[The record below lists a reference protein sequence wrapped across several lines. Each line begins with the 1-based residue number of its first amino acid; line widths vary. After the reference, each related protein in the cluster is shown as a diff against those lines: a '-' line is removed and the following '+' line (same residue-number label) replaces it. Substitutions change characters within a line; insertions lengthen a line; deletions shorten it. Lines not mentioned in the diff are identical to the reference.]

1 MRNGVPSERVRSE
14 DEPERPARPGRR
26 TLNREDWARAA
37 LEAMREGGL
46 GAVAVEPL
54 AERLGTTKGSFY
66 WHFKDRDSL
75 IRAAL
80 ERWVAESD
88 DMMAAAERIEDP
100 VERGRRLTEFAF
112 TSPQGADITTTLLVH
127 ADHPAVGPILEQVT
141 RSRLEFGARLTADIG
156 LAPDD
161 AYRHALTA
169 LTMTVGIALIR
180 RGAPQLLPQ
189 GEEKDAYIRS
199 IVELLTPRP
208 PSGS

>member
-1 MRNGVPSERVRSE
+1 MRNGVSSERVQSD
-14 DEPERPARPGRR
+14 DEPERSARPGRR
-26 TLNREDWARAA
+26 TLSREDWARAA

-75 IRAAL
+75 IQAAL
-80 ERWVAESD
+80 ERWVAES
-88 DMMAAAERIEDP
+88 
-100 VERGRRLTEFAF
+100 AF
-112 TSPQGADITTTLLVH
+112 TAPSGADITTTLLIH
-127 ADHPAVGPILEQVT
+127 AQHPVVGPILEQVT
-141 RSRLEFGARLTADIG
+141 RRRLEFGARLTEELGLPAD
-156 LAPDD
+156 A

-189 GEEKDAYIRS
+189 GE
-199 IVELLTPRP
+199 
-208 PSGS
+208 

>member
-1 MRNGVPSERVRSE
+1 MRNGVPSERVQSD
-14 DEPERPARPGRR
+14 DEPERSARPGRR
-26 TLNREDWARAA
+26 TLSREDWARAA

-75 IRAAL
+75 IQAAL
-80 ERWVAESD
+80 ERWVAESEEL
-88 DMMAAAERIEDP
+88 MAAAERIEDP
-100 VERGRRLTEFAF
+100 VERGRRLTEYAF
-112 TSPQGADITTTLLVH
+112 TAPSGADITTTLLIH
-127 ADHPAVGPILEQVT
+127 AQHPVVGPILEQVT
-141 RSRLEFGARLTADIG
+141 RRRLEFGARLTEELGLPAD
-156 LAPDD
+156 A

-189 GEEKDAYIRS
+189 GEEKDAYVRYIL
-199 IVELLTPRP
+199 ELLGP
-208 PSGS
+208 PMS